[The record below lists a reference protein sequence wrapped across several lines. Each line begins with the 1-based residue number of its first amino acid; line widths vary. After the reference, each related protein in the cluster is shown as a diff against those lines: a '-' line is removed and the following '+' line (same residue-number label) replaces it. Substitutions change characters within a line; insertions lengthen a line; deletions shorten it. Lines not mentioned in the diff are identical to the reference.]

1 MKKMRTIA
9 IIVIA
14 AVMLLSLIATGL
26 LLTYTPDIQAHS
38 TTDVDTTV
46 VTTSGANGNSILLVD
61 RSGSTRGMTVTGSDY
76 ATVVNFSSGLGV
88 VGGYSEIA
96 EAMEEVLRTGYSRV
110 GIVTDCEETHKNGD
124 TSWSALTG
132 SYSNVEITIYLTE
145 EYEDNDVQD
154 CIVAVSAIIDPQNSS
169 FKILKADGTLYYV
182 GCDGFDNE
190 DKPVATTHYHTESE
204 EGNKVPL
211 SFVIILVETFFLIFC
226 IMAILLL
233 ALCGCKGTGNAPIE
247 TAISSSDGVLLDGS
261 GSVKDSYSKAIKY
274 CRKLRQ
280 SFVIRFSGSVAEMTV
295 DEAEHVLADGGTR
308 GYEALKVA
316 YEKGYRTITV
326 VTDGQF
332 NDEESLAAGVV
343 FDKIFFVGASLKAQ
357 NVEHLKK
364 FGKQVSVIAI

>member
-145 EYEDNDVQD
+145 KYEDNDVQD

-169 FKILKADGTLYYV
+169 FKILKADGTLYYA
-182 GCDGFDNE
+182 GCDNYKQE
-190 DKPVATTHYHTESE
+190 QEPVATTTYHTEST

-211 SFVIILVETFFLIFC
+211 SLVVILVEVAFLVFC

-233 ALCGCKGTGNAPIE
+233 ALCGCSGKGKPVE
-247 TAISSSDGVLLDGS
+247 TAITSSDAVLLDGS
-261 GSVKDSYSKAIKY
+261 GSVKNSYNKAIKY
-274 CRKLRQ
+274 CRKVGQ
-280 SFVIRFSGSVAEMTV
+280 SLVIRFSHSVTEMTL
-295 DEAEHVLADGGTR
+295 DEAEHVIPDGGTR

-316 YEKGYRTITV
+316 HEKGCRTITI

-332 NDEESLAAGVV
+332 NDEESQADGVT
-343 FDKIFFVGASLKAQ
+343 FEHIYFVGASLKDQ
-357 NVEHLKK
+357 DIQHLKK
-364 FGKQVSVIAI
+364 FCRKCHVIAL